1 MTNFPEYYKRYV
13 KEEYRETCVTE
24 ITLVLYNTEL
34 YNFLINKNYTQY
46 FYLKHLLNVTLF
58 EGKLKYNF

>member
-13 KEEYRETCVTE
+13 KKEYRDTCVTE

-46 FYLKHLLNVTLF
+46 FYLKR
-58 EGKLKYNF
+58 Y

>member
-46 FYLKHLLNVTLF
+46 FYLKR
-58 EGKLKYNF
+58 Y